1 MIRAVYQVDWTE
13 YERGW
18 GSKPD
23 GYSRFLTKEA
33 AAAMI
38 QKNHEANEAGRKP
51 GQGAPDYYVQ
61 ASEPFLVEVTEEEYE
76 KLLEK
81 SINAD

>member
-1 MIRAVYQVDWTE
+1 MIRAVYQIDWTE

-33 AAAMI
+33 ALAMI
-38 QKNHEANEAGRKP
+38 QRNHEANEAGRKP
-51 GQGAPDYYVQ
+51 GQMAPDYYVK
-61 ASEPFLVEVTEEEYE
+61 ASDPWLVEVTEEEYNA
-76 KLLEK
+76 LLKE
-81 SINAD
+81 STNGD